1 MRGSR
6 FGALALLTVCALVP
20 TAGGAVAAPPAVG
33 PDATA
38 LRAALD
44 RVTATGA
51 VGAVADRQGGAVWR
65 GSSGKSRLNGRQ
77 AAPVDGRFRAGS
89 VTKTFTATV
98 VLQLAGEGRLRLSDT
113 AERWLPG
120 LVPAPGGDKITVR
133 ELLQHAS
140 GLPEYTDG
148 LLDGDAPHDRF
159 RTWTPAELVRRA
171 VKDGDRNRPLLF
183 PPGTDHHYSN
193 TDYIVL
199 GMIIEKVTGRSYRT
213 EIDQRIIRPLALRDT
228 RLPGSSPFLTGP
240 HSHGYEPV
248 EKEDGTLVPVDYT
261 TVNMSIAGAAGEIIS
276 LSSAELFA
284 A

>member
-33 PDATA
+33 PDAAA
-38 LRAALD
+38 LQAALD

-51 VGAVADRQGGAVWR
+51 VGAVAEVRQGGAVWR

-98 VLQLAGEGRLRLSDT
+98 VLQLVGEGRLRLSDT

-148 LLDGDAPHDRF
+148 LLDGDAPTTASAPGHPPSWSDGPS
-159 RTWTPAELVRRA
+159 RTATATALCCSRRA
-171 VKDGDRNRPLLF
+171 PITTTR
-183 PPGTDHHYSN
+183 
-193 TDYIVL
+193 I
-199 GMIIEKVTGRSYRT
+199 RT
-213 EIDQRIIRPLALRDT
+213 T
-228 RLPGSSPFLTGP
+228 SCSG
-240 HSHGYEPV
+240 
-248 EKEDGTLVPVDYT
+248 
-261 TVNMSIAGAAGEIIS
+261 
-276 LSSAELFA
+276 
-284 A
+284 